1 MLQSGRS
8 RSPQVGRNGM
18 ATQRKRPAQRQRQK
32 ILSRGLGKNPV
43 DQTCE
48 ERRKLSASK
57 AVDHG
62 GAKWIGEEDLLVFI
76 PSLPG
81 RRRGFFFGLMAA
93 ENR

>member
-1 MLQSGRS
+1 M
-8 RSPQVGRNGM
+8 VC
-18 ATQRKRPAQRQRQK
+18 RPSANVQPQRQGQK

-48 ERRKLSASK
+48 ERGKTSASK

-62 GAKWIGEEDLLVFI
+62 GAKRISEEDLLVFI

-81 RRRGFFFGLMAA
+81 RRRGFFFGPEPA